1 MIRRIRGY
9 LRENSYA
16 PRFFLFVAAAVLTG
30 ICCVW
35 FMRGFEMVL
44 RHRLDFDSVG
54 TWCWLTTPVG
64 FLAAVEMIRR
74 LAPYAAG
81 TGIPQAVF
89 VAAHGEPSNEQKIA
103 PLFSLRTMVVKV
115 LTLYLAV
122 WVGASTGREGPTVHV
137 SICVFIGT
145 LIVLGR
151 LLDVRFDRR
160 SAAIA
165 GGAAGLAAAF
175 NTPLAGVTF
184 AIEELTNEYF
194 SSIKDFVLLAII
206 IAGLTAKHMI
216 GEFAYFGILLEPPAV
231 PLRAIVMIGIVGGLA
246 GGAFSTLLLKGTQ
259 AVQGLRTTKARY
271 ATPLILGCGVV
282 ALAAVNGTRI
292 LGPGNEVA
300 QHLLH
305 GQGGSLNLGFPLAK
319 MAATLCTY
327 WSGIAGGI
335 FAPSLTIGASLGS
348 DIGQLFHGP
357 IGTCALLGMAAF
369 LSATIQAPIT
379 SFMIIF
385 EMTGHHQMVLP
396 IMLSALLGFL
406 VARMAGAKHF
416 YKTLALQYITLIEGP
431 LSSSGSQ
438 EHHGHP

>member
-1 MIRRIRGY
+1 MLPMMRRMSDY
-9 LRENSYA
+9 LREHTYA
-16 PRFFLFVAAAVLTG
+16 PKFFLFIAAAVLTG
-30 ICCVW
+30 LCCVW
-35 FMRGFEMVL
+35 FMRGFEIVL
-44 RHRLDFDSVG
+44 RHRLDFNSIG
-54 TWCWLTTPVG
+54 AWAWIATPLG
-64 FLAAVEMIRR
+64 FLAAVEIIRR

-81 TGIPQAVF
+81 TGIPQAIF
-89 VAAHGEPSNEQKIA
+89 VAAHGDPANEGKIA
-103 PLFSLRTMVVKV
+103 PLFSVRTIAVKV
-115 LTLYLAV
+115 LTLYLAI

-151 LLDVRFDRR
+151 LLDIRFDRR

-216 GEFAYFGILLEPPAV
+216 GEYAYFGQLLAPPV
-231 PLRAIVMIGIVGGLA
+231 VSLRAVVLIGIVGGLA
-246 GGAFSTLLLKGTQ
+246 GAAFSTLLLKGTK
-259 AVQGLRTTKARY
+259 VVKGLGSSKARY
-271 ATPLILGCGVV
+271 GMPVLLGGCVV
-282 ALAAVNGTRI
+282 AIATLSGTRV
-292 LGPGNEVA
+292 LGPGNLVA
-300 QHLLH
+300 QELLN
-305 GQGGSLNLGFPLAK
+305 GQFGAWNLGFPLAK

-335 FAPSLTIGASLGS
+335 FAPSLSIGASLGA
-348 DIGQLFHGP
+348 DIGQLFHDP
-357 IGTCALLGMAAF
+357 VSTCALLGMAAF

-396 IMLSALLGFL
+396 LMLSALMGFL
-406 VARMAGAKHF
+406 VARMAGAKQF
-416 YKTLALQYITLIEGP
+416 YKTLSLQYAPLIETP
-431 LSSSGSQ
+431 LSPPAS
-438 EHHGHP
+438 